1 MAKNRE
7 SSQDPSVNIEASLK
21 KSTREESS
29 LLFPHPSFQFIPSLS
44 LQRQSH
50 QQNQPEDEQDQHHH
64 LNPLGFY
71 RRFQKAYKLGNEWF
85 PIPGPDAIR
94 YYEEELTRNDLG
106 LGSEWE
112 YMDEFR
118 KQLRKFVHLTEVEGY
133 VSEYEEDEYGCDLRW
148 KDQGLPSEEN
158 QWIYMGELGEG
169 GFGYVQCWE
178 WYPFGSRDPIRFA
191 VKDTQNDQF
200 WNDYCS
206 EGNLTRRINATGCPN
221 VVKVYDW
228 IELGAQ
234 PPGLIAHNRTFRILY
249 EYYEGGSLSNLYA
262 HYMEYKNI
270 RKGLTVA
277 GQSRLLLPEA
287 FLWHLFH
294 EIATALLYCAHGH
307 VGPKRKPD
315 WEEIIHKDVKPGN
328 ILLCAVPSP
337 DSEELY
343 PTCYLGDFGLAYTI
357 PNDDV
362 RAYKKAYPMEGTVE
376 FLPPEAVDRFSSG
389 VIGPKLD
396 IYSLTLSIREAIEMT
411 LHMYTADE
419 INTLRKLPGGGNY
432 LPYSLDLFNL
442 CRAAGSSRIY
452 RRPDI
457 YSLWRMTGEQAKK
470 WKGKVKANRCRMEA
484 KRADC
489 YDGMVL
495 IDHDVRRRF
504 QRDRPFRREFLREAS
519 WEHRNRG
526 VVKLGKAIVRRI
538 KGEQNGEDEGSE
550 GDGDWIGSH
559 VDRAE
564 TREWNCAS
572 EGAEPWG
579 QPESWNWPK
588 RRARGVV

>member
-1 MAKNRE
+1 MVKGRE
-7 SSQDPSVNIEASLK
+7 PSQGPSVDSKANPKNSA
-21 KSTREESS
+21 REEIS
-29 LLFPHPSFQFIPSLS
+29 LLFPHPSFQFTPSLS
-44 LQRQSH
+44 LQRRSH

-64 LNPLGFY
+64 RTPPGFH
-71 RRFQKAYKLGNEWF
+71 RRFQKAYKPGNEWF
-85 PIPGPDAIR
+85 QIPGPDAIR

-106 LGSEWE
+106 LDSEWE
-112 YMDEFR
+112 YADEFR
-118 KQLRKFVHLTEVEGY
+118 RQLRKFVHLTEVEAY

-148 KDQGLPSEEN
+148 KYQGLPSEEN

-178 WYPFGSRDPIRFA
+178 WYPFGNRDPIRFA

-200 WNDYCS
+200 WHDYCS
-206 EGNLTRRINATGCPN
+206 EGNLTRRVNATGCPN

-228 IELGAQ
+228 IDLDPQ
-234 PPGLIAHNRTFRILY
+234 PPELIAHNRTFRILY
-249 EYYEGGSLSNLYA
+249 EYYEGGSLSNLYT
-262 HYMEYKNI
+262 HYMEYK
-270 RKGLTVA
+270 
-277 GQSRLLLPEA
+277 LLLPEA

-307 VGPKRKPD
+307 EGPMRKPD

-328 ILLCAVPSP
+328 ILLGAVPSP
-337 DSEELY
+337 NSEELY
-343 PTCYLGDFGLAYTI
+343 PTCYLSDFGLAYTI

-362 RAYKKAYPMEGTVE
+362 RAYKKAYPLEGTVE

-396 IYSLTLSIREAIEMT
+396 IYSLTLSIREAIEMA

-419 INTLRKLPGGGNY
+419 MNTLRKLPGGGNY
-432 LPYSLDLFNL
+432 LPYSLDLINL
-442 CRAAGSSRIY
+442 CRAAGSSRTY

-470 WKGKVKANRCRMEA
+470 WKGEVRANRRRVEA
-484 KRADC
+484 KRANC

-504 QRDRPFRREFLREAS
+504 QRDRAFRREFLREAS

-526 VVKLGKAIVRRI
+526 VVKLGKAIVKRI
-538 KGEQNGEDEGSE
+538 NEEKQNGEGYR
-550 GDGDWIGSH
+550 DWIGSA
-559 VDRAE
+559 VDRAGM
-564 TREWNCAS
+564 REGSCAS
-572 EGAEPWG
+572 EGTEPWG
-579 QPESWNWPK
+579 QPESWSWTK
-588 RRARGVV
+588 RRARGYI